1 MGKRGRVRGLK
12 GKILNAFGYVSPLVA
27 CSFLRACRRRRKISR
42 PMKTLDRTSSLFW
55 LLVSILV
62 FAESL
67 RIGIGTVQNP
77 GMGFMTFGASGIL
90 GILSLVLFLQASLRK
105 EDTRGK
111 PLFAGAHWQ
120 RVLFVLLALVAYAV
134 LMPTLGYLVS
144 TFLLMSLLFWVL
156 ERGRLGFV
164 LLWALLATISTHL
177 VFSKWLNCQFPHGWF
192 GF

>member
-1 MGKRGRVRGLK
+1 
-12 GKILNAFGYVSPLVA
+12 
-27 CSFLRACRRRRKISR
+27 
-42 PMKTLDRTSSLFW
+42 MKTLDQTSSLFW

-90 GILSLVLFLQASLRK
+90 GILSLVLFLQASGRK
-105 EDTRGK
+105 EDLRHK
-111 PLFAGAHWQ
+111 PLFAGTMW
-120 RVLFVLLALVAYAV
+120 RRILFVLLVLTVYARV
-134 LMPTLGYLVS
+134 MPVLGYLIS

-156 ERGRLGFV
+156 ERKKIWFV
-164 LLWALLATISTHL
+164 LLYALLATLFTHL
-177 VFSKWLNCQFPHGWF
+177 VFSKWLNCQFPQGLF